1 MSQNDEYWKPRRSP
15 NATYELEALHREV
28 NALRVRE
35 EERQAQVATLQAELE
50 QLRQAQA
57 EQERDLQEAR
67 KRHQRAVADGEN
79 TRKRLQREMAQVGRG
94 ERDKVVRQWLDA
106 VDSVDR
112 ALQMGGQDAEIWRQ
126 GVEGIHR
133 QMMDVLKRH
142 QIVPMDTEGVSF
154 DPHKHEAVGAVP
166 HPQAPPGTVLHT
178 QRAGYQTAE
187 GEVVRPA
194 LVVVVQE

>member
-1 MSQNDEYWKPRRSP
+1 MSQNDEYREPRRAP
-15 NATYELEALHREV
+15 LATDDVEALKRE
-28 NALRVRE
+28 NQAL
-35 EERQAQVATLQAELE
+35 VAENE
-50 QLRQAQA
+50 QLRQASAEQA
-57 EQERDLQEAR
+57 EALQEAR

-79 TRKRLQREMAQVGRG
+79 TRKRLQREMTQVGRG

-112 ALQMGGQDAEIWRQ
+112 ALQMGGEDAETWRQ
-126 GVEGIHR
+126 GVVGIHR

-142 QIVPMDTEGVSF
+142 QIKPMETDGVIF

-166 HPQAPPGTVLHT
+166 HPQLPAGTVLHT